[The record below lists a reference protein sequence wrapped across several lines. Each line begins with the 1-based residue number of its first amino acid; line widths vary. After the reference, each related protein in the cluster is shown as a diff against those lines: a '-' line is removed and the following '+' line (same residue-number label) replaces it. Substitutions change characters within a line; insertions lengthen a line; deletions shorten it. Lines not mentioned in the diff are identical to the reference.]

1 MPSYLIGI
9 DEAGYGPM
17 LGPLVVTASVFE
29 ISAPARRKPINLPPY
44 GGAHLWKTLSAI
56 CSDSPNRCKGRIP
69 VCDSKKIYQPA
80 RGLGA
85 LERAVWSFANTLPVN
100 PFTGYTDL
108 QLPLTANR
116 AEIITQ
122 TGLLA
127 AELARK
133 SVNFSEV
140 CLKIIDAVQFNDG
153 IKAHHNKA
161 EFLFHITG
169 QLLAYI
175 RHKYGRRGDLYIA
188 IGKQGGRAYYRH
200 HIQNTFDGCG
210 VTVVSESNDR
220 SCYHIANSNECGAA
234 AESRLLRGEAAR
246 RINISFLKDGED
258 RDFCIALASMFG
270 KYTRE
275 LEMLRF
281 NALFRRHLPQLKP
294 TAGYPTDARRFI
306 REITPFCRQNGWK
319 MEKFIRI
326 R

>member
-9 DEAGYGPM
+9 DEVGYGPM

-29 ISAPARRKPINLPPY
+29 ISAPARRKPIN
-44 GGAHLWKTLSAI
+44 LWKTLSAI

-108 QLPLTANR
+108 QLPFKANR
-116 AEIITQ
+116 AEIIAQ

-140 CLKIIDAVQFNDG
+140 CLKVIDAVQFNDG

-161 EFLFHITG
+161 EFLFHVTG

-175 RHKYGRRGDLYIA
+175 RHNYGRRGDLYIA
-188 IGKQGGRAYYRH
+188 IGKQGGRAYYRQ
-200 HIQNTFDGCG
+200 HIQNAFDGCG

-220 SCYHIANSNECGAA
+220 SCYHIADSNE
-234 AESRLLRGEAAR
+234 REAAR

-258 RDFCIALASMFG
+258 HDFCIALASMFG

-281 NALFRRHLPQLKP
+281 NTLFRRHLPQLKP

-306 REITPFCRQNGWK
+306 REITPFCRKNGWE
-319 MEKFIRI
+319 MDKFIRI